1 MMEGLE
7 TKRQLPVPG
16 NIWSSPT
23 APPPPTYP
31 SSNPPLRLKDKML
44 GHFKL
49 VMLFSFR
56 CSHKKNYYGWLFSTN
71 G

>member
-23 APPPPTYP
+23 APP

-44 GHFKL
+44 GHFTAGCVIFFPL
-49 VMLFSFR
+49 QS
-56 CSHKKNYYGWLFSTN
+56 
-71 G
+71 

>member
-23 APPPPTYP
+23 ARPPPTYP

-44 GHFKL
+44 GHFTAGYVIFFPL
-49 VMLFSFR
+49 QS
-56 CSHKKNYYGWLFSTN
+56 
-71 G
+71 

>member
-23 APPPPTYP
+23 APPPSHLPFIQ
-31 SSNPPLRLKDKML
+31 PPLRLKDKML
-44 GHFKL
+44 GHFTAGYVIFFPL
-49 VMLFSFR
+49 QS
-56 CSHKKNYYGWLFSTN
+56 
-71 G
+71 

>member
-16 NIWSSPT
+16 NIWSSLT

-44 GHFKL
+44 GHFIAGYVIFFPL
-49 VMLFSFR
+49 QS
-56 CSHKKNYYGWLFSTN
+56 
-71 G
+71 

>member
-16 NIWSSPT
+16 NIWSSLT

-44 GHFKL
+44 GRFTAGYVIFFPL
-49 VMLFSFR
+49 QS
-56 CSHKKNYYGWLFSTN
+56 
-71 G
+71 

>member
-23 APPPPTYP
+23 ASPPPTYP

-44 GHFKL
+44 GHFTAGYVIFFPL
-49 VMLFSFR
+49 QS
-56 CSHKKNYYGWLFSTN
+56 
-71 G
+71 

>member
-23 APPPPTYP
+23 AAPPPTYP

-44 GHFKL
+44 GHFTAGYVIFFPL
-49 VMLFSFR
+49 QS
-56 CSHKKNYYGWLFSTN
+56 
-71 G
+71 

>member
-23 APPPPTYP
+23 APPSHLPT
-31 SSNPPLRLKDKML
+31 PPLRLKDKML
-44 GHFKL
+44 GHFIAGYVIFFPL
-49 VMLFSFR
+49 QS
-56 CSHKKNYYGWLFSTN
+56 
-71 G
+71 